1 MHVSRAQT
9 APQRSSRF
17 TLRCILALGF
27 AALAGGG
34 QAAAANQ
41 AMFAETNVYLTGEP
55 KPVAILVQ
63 DIGALRGFE
72 VELTYDAERVAVTA
86 VGVGSLVSAVRPDAQ
101 MTVIAASSGRL
112 TVGLDLPEAPV
123 PTAADGGGAAAAPP
137 ALFPQGSGELLT
149 LTLAPLKQTDS
160 PVELKVVALRLRGA
174 GDAQDQ
180 DLACPPTQVTVAQD
194 PTAAQRA
201 AYLEQARAL
210 APAGVLG
217 GLLSGSWLPGFSAR
231 PSPELA
237 WLGLVLAGMAVVG
250 VAWLLGKRPPNGAGA
265 DE

>member
-9 APQRSSRF
+9 APQRSVRF
-17 TLRCILALGF
+17 TLRCILALAF
-27 AALAGGG
+27 SALAGGG
-34 QAAAANQ
+34 QAAAQNQ

-63 DIGALRGFE
+63 DIGALRGFD

-101 MTVIAASSGRL
+101 LTVIAASSGRL
-112 TVGLDLPEAPV
+112 TVGLELPEAPA
-123 PTAADGGGAAAAPP
+123 PTAADGGGAAPA

-160 PVELKVVALRLRGA
+160 PVELTVVSLRLRGA

-194 PTAAQRA
+194 PTAAQRE

-210 APAGVLG
+210 APAGLLG
-217 GLLSGSWLPGFSAR
+217 GLLSGAWLPGFSAR